1 MSKITLYNNPGRP
14 SLLGRSVWDE
24 MFDSFFDAAPNLV
37 RRSTEGYPVTDIYKD
52 DDGNSV
58 IECALAGFTKDQL
71 SVEVK
76 DGRITITADGGAED
90 ANARRIARRS
100 FQKTFVA
107 PDNKL
112 DMSSA
117 HASFENGLLRV
128 IVPPTPEAQ
137 PVSINIS

>member
-1 MSKITLYNNPGRP
+1 MSNITLYNNRP

-137 PVSINIS
+137 PVSISIS

>member
-58 IECALAGFTKDQL
+58 IECALAGFKKDQL

-90 ANARRIARRS
+90 ASARRIARRS

-137 PVSINIS
+137 PVSISIS

>member
-1 MSKITLYNNPGRP
+1 
-14 SLLGRSVWDE
+14 

-52 DDGNSV
+52 DDGNSI

-76 DGRITITADGGAED
+76 DGRITITADGGA
-90 ANARRIARRS
+90 
-100 FQKTFVA
+100 FVA